1 MPVCN
6 TSLIPLSQCE
16 HYAKLAAI
24 PRGCRP
30 ALLHEDTSLL
40 LPVLIQ
46 LTSRSSFLNAAKQ
59 SPTCN
64 NSHITHSPSN
74 EVVYQPEQGHCI
86 PVSNACLQPQQLQ
99 TTQQQ
104 THAAATATKKQGA
117 QKRPLACVRAYA
129 HMRRQPPPP
138 PKPTGKVSQVSVC
151 TAVNTVLSCSGCS
164 LDWVN
169 PAGEA
174 GLHRLLA
181 AWMPQSS
188 WRVRGSSPAA
198 HLDSRLCL

>member
-6 TSLIPLSQCE
+6 TSVIPLPQCE

-30 ALLHEDTSLL
+30 ALLYEDTSLL
-40 LPVLIQ
+40 LPVLHQ

-64 NSHITHSPSN
+64 NSQTTHIPSN

-104 THAAATATKKQGA
+104 THAGAKKGQTP
-117 QKRPLACVRAYA
+117 PLACVRACA
-129 HMRRQPPPP
+129 HMRRHPPPP
-138 PKPTGKVSQVSVC
+138 PKPTGMVSQVCVH
-151 TAVNTVLSCSGCS
+151 GCQHGI
-164 LDWVN
+164 VMQQ
-169 PAGEA
+169 
-174 GLHRLLA
+174 LL
-181 AWMPQSS
+181 P
-188 WRVRGSSPAA
+188 
-198 HLDSRLCL
+198 